1 MVRIGRGNQIVV
13 DSGAGHLQVI
23 YTLFP
28 QVFFRGFWSVV
39 RRRLL
44 GFDVRDLCFDVLAF
58 PTSGHAYIVA

>member
-1 MVRIGRGNQIVV
+1 MVGVGGGTQIVV

-23 YTLFP
+23 DTLFP
-28 QVFFRGFWSVV
+28 QVFFRAFGSVV

-58 PTSGHAYIVA
+58 PTSGHTYIVA